1 MANKIAWLAQVEQ
14 PEGGFRKRLFWTQER
29 ADAFARSQRRA
40 VVKSKPDFVPLW
52 HVEALLISD

>member
-14 PEGGFRKRLFWTQER
+14 PEGGFRKRLFWAQER

-52 HVEALLISD
+52 HV